1 MNEIDIEV
9 KWSYPKAFEKIIET
23 EIAQSGWGI
32 YYISRKFGENETLL
46 YIGITYA
53 QNFKARLDSHSWNWF
68 KNYRGK
74 KLIRF
79 GEFTNKI
86 DVSNE
91 TIVDIESALIFEIS
105 PKHNTSKKSSYKF
118 NSLYRIK
125 NTGYRGEVPK
135 LVSMKE
141 QLECNPSLVKA
152 KLRKEII
159 TDSDMIKEIEE
170 EIHPLFKDLFD

>member
-68 KNYRGK
+68 KNYRGR
-74 KLIRF
+74 KLTCSSIVFRLRSKRELVRNFIPIRII
-79 GEFTNKI
+79 NC
-86 DVSNE
+86 VS
-91 TIVDIESALIFEIS
+91 DA
-105 PKHNTSKKSSYKF
+105 
-118 NSLYRIK
+118 R
-125 NTGYRGEVPK
+125 K
-135 LVSMKE
+135 L
-141 QLECNPSLVKA
+141 L
-152 KLRKEII
+152 
-159 TDSDMIKEIEE
+159 
-170 EIHPLFKDLFD
+170 